1 MWSTVCPTLGM
12 NLCAHILPRTRRTRH
27 IWVSSDSGCGSI
39 RKFKAQ
45 ATSCGRSL
53 AAWTWLQR
61 EAQGGSYSYWKAEPS
76 RCLFG
81 GSQAALDSR
90 ARFVVLVLGECCQ
103 FLEGNP
109 TSLNSRLGFWALV
122 TWAWCGLW
130 TWPRGDR
137 LGVQLRRGELCTRLG
152 CGELGGRGPGTEQ
165 MAGRGWELPFCTG
178 SGEAKDRA
186 GRRLMLAPLSSE
198 SMWTGKA
205 GIPEELG
212 EEEGEEIRV
221 SDRSCRAGS
230 CGGSSGPCALSS
242 GSRELR
248 IRWSFSEMCSHRLGT
263 VYTASPIALRREVA
277 QRVSGG
283 AVQGPAS
290 IRQLSARRTSAP

>member
-1 MWSTVCPTLGM
+1 MSGQGPTKTPNPSQGYLSPTRSSTK
-12 NLCAHILPRTRRTRH
+12 AHPILLSNCRGAMLT
-27 IWVSSDSGCGSI
+27 
-39 RKFKAQ
+39 
-45 ATSCGRSL
+45 
-53 AAWTWLQR
+53 
-61 EAQGGSYSYWKAEPS
+61 
-76 RCLFG
+76 
-81 GSQAALDSR
+81 QAALDSR

-205 GIPEELG
+205 GIPG
-212 EEEGEEIRV
+212 EKGTH
-221 SDRSCRAGS
+221 
-230 CGGSSGPCALSS
+230 CGQSSLSS
-242 GSRELR
+242 D
-248 IRWSFSEMCSHRLGT
+248 
-263 VYTASPIALRREVA
+263 
-277 QRVSGG
+277 
-283 AVQGPAS
+283 
-290 IRQLSARRTSAP
+290 QLNGL